1 MKYQAVVFD
10 MDGVLIDSKECMSL
24 CWIKVQ
30 EKTGITI
37 EFSNYFSNT
46 YIGVFKNNVAWSRF
60 I

>member
-24 CWIKVQ
+24 CWLKVQ

-37 EFSNYFSNT
+37 EFSNYFSKIDGNT
-46 YIGVFKNNVAWSRF
+46 RPQTFDLLN
-60 I
+60 